1 MLRVAPEGCPVKV
14 ISIAVK
20 WRLSVFLTAAIFYGV
35 LQSTGSFMLFDPI
48 QDAFV
53 AERSVRQAKSKSD

>member
-1 MLRVAPEGCPVKV
+1 MLRTAPGRCPVKV

-53 AERSVRQAKSKSD
+53 AERSVCQTESQSD